1 MKHKLKIRL
10 ALWCYYHGLERLAY
24 KLYPSIGWYIIGA
37 DFSRTMNTV
46 RSALAALGEGYSSE
60 RPDSI
65 EGSGT

>member
-24 KLYPSIGWYIIGA
+24 KLGA

-46 RSALAALGEGYSSE
+46 RSALAALGEGYCVGQVE
-60 RPDSI
+60 EVD
-65 EGSGT
+65 EK

>member
-37 DFSRTMNTV
+37 DYCV
-46 RSALAALGEGYSSE
+46 GQVEE
-60 RPDSI
+60 VD
-65 EGSGT
+65 EK